1 VLNSKPLLQKI
12 GLIYS
17 LIDLPMKPKYII
29 LIVAL
34 FVAGTVNAQTVL
46 KGTVYESSKGSRMPD
61 VFIRDNNNT
70 KQMTITDDKG
80 NFSIRTESG
89 HTLIF
94 DSPGYVSDTLYIT
107 DFGNKRVEMVTKM
120 ITLSQV
126 NVTSTRQSFDA
137 HKEYPE
143 VYTRSK
149 LYPLSPTTWFGKDA
163 RDARRLKKYFKR
175 EEEERHVDEV
185 FNVTYVQSLVPLR
198 GMELENFMTL
208 YRPTYAFL
216 KNNNGESLTVYIN
229 DSYKKFMALPADKRS
244 LPKLTSTGN
253 KLQ

>member
-1 VLNSKPLLQKI
+1 
-12 GLIYS
+12 
-17 LIDLPMKPKYII
+17 MKPKYIV
-29 LIVAL
+29 LISAL
-34 FVAGTVNAQTVL
+34 FIAGTANAQSVL
-46 KGTVYESSKGSRMPD
+46 KGTVYELGKNTRMPN
-61 VFIRDNNNT
+61 VFIRDDNNK
-70 KQMTITDDKG
+70 KQITITDDKG
-80 NFSIRTESG
+80 NFEISTQTG

-107 DFGNKRVEMVTKM
+107 SLAPKRIEMTTKL
-120 ITLSQV
+120 ISLRQV
-126 NVTSTRQSFDA
+126 NITSTRQSFDA

-143 VYTRSK
+143 VYTKSK
-149 LYPLSPTTWFGKDA
+149 VYPLSPSSWFSKDA

-185 FNVTYVQSLVPLR
+185 FNAAYVQTLVPLR
-198 GMELENFMTL
+198 GQELENFMTL

-244 LPKLTSTGN
+244 LPSLPNTG
-253 KLQ
+253 KTLQ

>member
-1 VLNSKPLLQKI
+1 
-12 GLIYS
+12 
-17 LIDLPMKPKYII
+17 MKPKYIV
-29 LIVAL
+29 LISAL
-34 FVAGTVNAQTVL
+34 LIAGTVNAQNTL
-46 KGTVYESSKGSRMPD
+46 KGTVYELGKNTRMPN
-61 VFIRDNNNT
+61 VFIRDDNNK
-70 KQMTITDDKG
+70 KQITITDDKG
-80 NFSIRTESG
+80 NFEIDTQTG

-107 DFGNKRVEMVTKM
+107 DLAPKRIEMTTKM
-120 ITLSQV
+120 ISLRQV

-143 VYTRSK
+143 IYTRSK
-149 LYPLSPTTWFGKDA
+149 VYPLSPSSWFSKNA

-185 FNVTYVQSLVPLR
+185 FNATYVQSLVPLR
-198 GMELENFMTL
+198 GQELENFMTL

-229 DSYKKFMALPADKRS
+229 DSYKKFMALPADKRTLPS
-244 LPKLTSTGN
+244 LPNTG
-253 KLQ
+253 KTLQ

>member
-1 VLNSKPLLQKI
+1 MKH
-12 GLIYS
+12 IY
-17 LIDLPMKPKYII
+17 LI
-29 LIVAL
+29 LIAAL
-34 FVAGTVNAQTVL
+34 FLGGTVNAQNTL
-46 KGTVYESSKGSRMPD
+46 KGTVYESGKSTRMPD
-61 VFIRDNNNT
+61 VFIRDNNN
-70 KQMTITDDKG
+70 KQITITDDKG
-80 NFSIRTESG
+80 NFSIHTETG

-94 DSPGYVSDTLYIT
+94 DSPGYISDTLYIT
-107 DFGNKRVEMVTKM
+107 DLAPKRVEMVTKM
-120 ITLSQV
+120 ITLRQV
-126 NVTSTRQSFDA
+126 NITSTKESFDA

-149 LYPLSPTTWFGKDA
+149 VYPLSPSSWFSKDA

-185 FNVTYVQSLVPLR
+185 FNVTYVESLVPLR

-229 DSYKKFMALPADKRS
+229 DSYKKFMALPANKRS
-244 LPKLTSTGN
+244 LPKLTSTG
-253 KLQ
+253 KSLQ